1 MNSPNL
7 EPKALLDQFLNSNTD
22 LERLETL
29 LNQFNI
35 FEAVGM
41 VRQEIRHSHFLAFLL
56 SPAASHHLDDI
67 FLKTFLKQLLLESN
81 NDIIS
86 PNKIDAASL
95 SDTEVRREWKNID
108 ILLVSQRS
116 RIVCAL
122 ENKVD
127 SGEHSNQLQRYR
139 QIVQQEFPSYRQILV
154 FLTPRGRTPQGTAE
168 QKHWLVCSY
177 RKIADM
183 IDAVCDLHHSTLQTE
198 VCTLMQHYSTLINR
212 HLMQDSEIARLC
224 RQIYME
230 HQEALNLIYEHRP
243 ALETEVYELVKQLVK
258 NAQPDQV
265 VFVDSW
271 PQRKIL
277 SFSIPQW
284 DKFSAQQSCQDWVPS
299 ERILRLQFQVVPGIL
314 KLVLMLGPGDPDIRQ
329 SIYQSLEDRNIRGF
343 TEQQPDPEVK
353 WVTLIERIISEEISP
368 ERFIS
373 DIEGEVKHFW
383 KQFLDKD
390 LPRLNEAVVPALER
404 LSG

>member
-7 EPKALLDQFLNSNTD
+7 DSKALLDQFIKSNAD

-81 NDIIS
+81 NATVS
-86 PNKIDAASL
+86 PIEIDAANL

-108 ILLVSQRS
+108 ILLVSPGS
-116 RIVCAL
+116 HIVCAV

-139 QIVQQEFPSYRQILV
+139 QIVQQEFPGYRRILI
-154 FLTPRGRTPQGTAE
+154 FLTPQGKMPQGAE
-168 QKHWLVCSY
+168 DQEHWSVYSY

-183 IDAVCDLHHSTLQTE
+183 IDAVCDLHRSTLQPE

-212 HLMQDSEIARLC
+212 HLMQDSEIAKLC
-224 RQIYME
+224 RQIYLK
-230 HQEALNLIYEHRP
+230 HQEALDLIYEHRP
-243 ALETEVYELVKQLVK
+243 ALETEAYELVKRLVK
-258 NAQPDQV
+258 NAPPDQL
-265 VFVDSW
+265 VFVHSW
-271 PQRKIL
+271 SQKKIL

-284 DKFSAQQSCQDWVPS
+284 DEFLAQQSCQDWSPS
-299 ERILRLQFQVVPGIL
+299 KRILRLQFQVVTGIL
-314 KLVLMLGPGDPDIRQ
+314 QLVLTLGPGE
-329 SIYQSLEDRNIRGF
+329 S
-343 TEQQPDPEVK
+343 
-353 WVTLIERIISEEISP
+353 
-368 ERFIS
+368 
-373 DIEGEVKHFW
+373 
-383 KQFLDKD
+383 
-390 LPRLNEAVVPALER
+390 
-404 LSG
+404 